1 MLSCTEEGMRV
12 GVGDFVWILNVFYY
26 PFHVYIYFMK
36 LFWETLLPSLGLI
49 KHVHDVIYVS
59 YHKHWID
66 KWKYIPYIYVT
77 HKVFKSCKS
86 KMATSAHDVCDVQ
99 KASSLYIKTCWQ
111 SLLYM
116 YMYNTYV

>member
-36 LFWETLLPSLGLI
+36 LFWEILLPSLGLI

-99 KASSLYIKTCWQ
+99 KASSLYIKTC
-111 SLLYM
+111 Y
-116 YMYNTYV
+116 